1 MTRNVRKIC
10 RILVFGGLL
19 FFSSCSDNP
28 PEILQISWQ
37 VMLFNNREASY
48 GYQKL
53 SIFLHIRDEDGIKD
67 IGALYII
74 NDDAELFWSLKEDS
88 WKMVTKGS
96 ETWLGSDGL
105 TMPGGEAFPSG
116 KYRVLLEDLSGQ
128 SDETGIY
135 LSKENV
141 DTFQTTIPE
150 SSSDNEKIY
159 VKGEFNNF
167 ELWVYDKNNKYVAAF
182 PIDEQGIKTEVILSR
197 DPALGAAFTY
207 YVYCVN
213 KKNSFGI
220 LTGPY
225 YYTVSTPG
233 E

>member
-1 MTRNVRKIC
+1 MTR
-10 RILVFGGLL
+10 RISCGLILLGLL
-19 FFSSCSDNP
+19 FLCSCSDNP
-28 PEILQISWQ
+28 PEILEISWQ

-53 SIFLHIRDEDGIKD
+53 SLFVHIRDEDGIKD

-74 NDDAELFWSLKEDS
+74 NDDEELFWSLNEDS
-88 WKMVTKGS
+88 WKMETKGS
-96 ETWLGSDGL
+96 ETWLGSNGL
-105 TMPGGEAFPSG
+105 TMAGGEAFPVG

-128 SDETGIY
+128 SDETSIY
-135 LSKENV
+135 LSEDNV

-150 SSSDNEKIY
+150 STSDNEKIY
-159 VKGEFNNF
+159 VRGEFNNF
-167 ELWVYDKNNKYVAAF
+167 ELWVYDKNNNYVAAF
-182 PIDEQGIKTEVILSR
+182 PIDEQGLKIEVILNR
-197 DPALGAAFTY
+197 DPALNAGFTY
-207 YVYCVN
+207 YVYCTN

-225 YYTVSTPG
+225 YYTVSNTG